1 MSSKPLSA
9 LVPERCADAASD
21 NSGCRPV
28 AAVDEAS
35 RAAANRRL
43 DMLTKPQGA
52 LGRLEPLA
60 AQVCAVSRTLHP
72 TIAQPVALVF
82 AGDHG
87 VADRG
92 VSAYPRVVTAQ
103 MVMNF
108 LAGGAAIS
116 VLAKAQGIDLWIV
129 DAGIE
134 ADLPVHPRLIDA
146 KVRRSTRDMV
156 VEPAMTS
163 EECERALQLGA
174 KVVAEVISPASNTVL
189 LGEMGIGNTASAALL
204 MHGLTGVPLDD
215 CVGRGTGLDD
225 RGLARK
231 KAVLATAWARR
242 APPQSPSE
250 LLSEFGGCEIAMLT
264 GAALAA
270 ASRGMLVLVDGFTV
284 TVAVALAAQLD
295 RHVLDYCVFAHCSA
309 EHAHRALL
317 ARLGVEPLLNLDM
330 RLGEGTGAAMALPLV
345 RAAIALLTEMAT
357 FEDAGV
363 SGRAA

>member
-1 MSSKPLSA
+1 MSSRPLSA
-9 LVPERCADAASD
+9 PLQQRRADAVGN
-21 NSGCRPV
+21 NSGRRPV

-35 RAAANRRL
+35 RAAANHRL
-43 DMLTKPQGA
+43 DLLTKPQGA

-60 AQVCAVSRTLHP
+60 AQLCAVFHTLHP
-72 TIAQPVALVF
+72 TIEQPVALVF

-87 VADRG
+87 VADHG
-92 VSAYPRVVTAQ
+92 VSAYPRVVTMQ

-108 LAGGAAIS
+108 LSGGAAIS
-116 VLAKAQGIDLWIV
+116 VLTKAQGIDLWIV
-129 DAGIE
+129 DAGIDG
-134 ADLPVHPRLIDA
+134 DLPSHPKLIDA
-146 KVRRSTRDMV
+146 KVRRGTRDMV
-156 VEPAMTS
+156 VEPALTT
-163 EECERALQLGA
+163 EECERALRLGA
-174 KVVAEVISPASNTVL
+174 EVVAEVISPPSNTVL

-204 MHGLTGVPLDD
+204 MHGLTGIPLDD
-215 CVGRGTGLDD
+215 CIGRGTGLDD

-231 KAVLATAWARR
+231 RAVLASAWARC
-242 APPQSPSE
+242 APPRRPSE

-270 ASRGMLVLVDGFTV
+270 ASRGLLVLVDGFTV

-317 ARLGVEPLLNLDM
+317 AHLRVEALLNLDM
-330 RLGEGTGAAMALPLV
+330 RLGEGTGAAMAMPLV

-357 FEDAGV
+357 FDDAGV
-363 SGRAA
+363 SGKPA